1 MIPRSWTQN
10 PGPRSDAVYRLGF
23 SEASPWLAPGTL
35 ILLWF
40 LGLVARETVS
50 PTIFVTWM
58 GGSVAWMVLRFA
70 LMDHFGERGH
80 IVRPVLN
87 SALLG
92 AWILWYW
99 VALAPVGDKILQSIV
114 LMALTVWW
122 TASTSL
128 LAANPLAFVTLS
140 AFMLSGPLLASAT
153 RHNPFSG
160 SSWLMFFMAAAIG
173 LTYRDRRQ
181 AYLAAVDADDTVRQ
195 MADEFA
201 LVFESVRDGVIVS
214 ADGVVVRLNP
224 PMRAQLR
231 AEADEVVGRRIED
244 VFGHEEA
251 ALLGDGTTRI
261 DIKRADGSAAVLEVT
276 GRVNPTGDVV
286 VWSSRDVTDVVAREA
301 ELAAMVAHDDL
312 TGLANRRAMFEYL
325 GDLHRDGKPTAVL
338 AVDVDGFKQINDEY
352 GHAAG
357 DEVLRCVAMRL
368 EGLTGVKGLVARLGG
383 DEFIIVLGCPKAVVA
398 RKVLAAELVEGAR
411 CPLPLFGGEIRV
423 TLSVG
428 VSSSDGSVAP
438 DVLLQEADLAMYA
451 AKRAGRD
458 GWRMHEV
465 DRIEEPAE
473 LPQRVSRFRAATRA

>member
-1 MIPRSWTQN
+1 M
-10 PGPRSDAVYRLGF
+10 YRIGF

-50 PTIFVTWM
+50 TTMFVVWM
-58 GGSVAWMVLRFA
+58 GGSLAWMVLRFA
-70 LMDHFGERGH
+70 LMDHFGERGQM
-80 IVRPVLN
+80 VRPVLN

-99 VALAPVGDKILQSIV
+99 VAMAPVGDKIGQSII
-114 LMALTVWW
+114 LMGLTVWW

-128 LAANPLAFVTLS
+128 LAGNPLAFGVLS
-140 AFMLSGPLLASAT
+140 LFMTTGPLLASVT

-160 SSWLMFFMAAAIG
+160 SSWLMLFMAAAIG

-181 AYLAAVDADDTVRQ
+181 AFLAAVEADDSVRQ
-195 MADEFA
+195 LADEFS
-201 LVFESVRDGVIVS
+201 LVFDSVRDGVMVS

-224 PMRAQLR
+224 PMGSQLR
-231 AEADEVVGRRIED
+231 ADAEEVVGRRIED
-244 VFGHEEA
+244 
-251 ALLGDGTTRI
+251 LLGQGEDELLVAGTTRI
-261 DIKRADGSAAVLEVT
+261 DVPRADGSTAVLEIT
-276 GRVNPTGDVV
+276 GRVNPTGDRI
-286 VWSSRDVTDVVAREA
+286 VWSSRDVTDLVAREA

-312 TGLANRRAMFEYL
+312 TGLANRRAMFELL
-325 GDLHRDGKPTAVL
+325 GELHRENKPTAVL
-338 AVDVDGFKQINDEY
+338 AVDIDGFKQINDRY

-368 EGLTGVKGLVARLGG
+368 EGLTGGSGLVARLGG
-383 DEFIIVLGCPKAVVA
+383 DEFVIVLACPKAVA
-398 RKVLAAELVEGAR
+398 AGHELATDLVESAR
-411 CPLPLFGGEIRV
+411 CPLPLLGGEIRV

-428 VSSSDGSVAP
+428 VSTSDGSVAP

-465 DRIEEPAE
+465 GGSADP
-473 LPQRVSRFRAATRA
+473 LPKRTARFRAATRA